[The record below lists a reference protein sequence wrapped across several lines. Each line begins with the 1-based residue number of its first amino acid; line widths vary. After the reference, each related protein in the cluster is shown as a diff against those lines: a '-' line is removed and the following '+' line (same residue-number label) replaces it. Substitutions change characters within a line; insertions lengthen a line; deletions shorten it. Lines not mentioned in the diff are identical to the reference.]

1 MAPGRCLNFIPI
13 WRNVGNARLQ
23 LLLWLI
29 VFGISASAMGWKLSE
44 FLPSFLFVYAISL
57 VIFVIGQWKQAGA
70 YNLEPPLVALVVGL
84 LISNLLPLPSWM
96 DAGFRVEYYIKTGIV
111 LLGATLPFTLIVW
124 PIRSPCCKRPSSRSS
139 PLP

>member
-1 MAPGRCLNFIPI
+1 M
-13 WRNVGNARLQ
+13 
-23 LLLWLI
+23 
-29 VFGISASAMGWKLSE
+29 
-44 FLPSFLFVYAISL
+44 
-57 VIFVIGQWKQAGA
+57 
-70 YNLEPPLVALVVGL
+70 ALVVGL

-124 PIRSPCCKRPSSRSS
+124 PIRSPCCKRLSSRSS